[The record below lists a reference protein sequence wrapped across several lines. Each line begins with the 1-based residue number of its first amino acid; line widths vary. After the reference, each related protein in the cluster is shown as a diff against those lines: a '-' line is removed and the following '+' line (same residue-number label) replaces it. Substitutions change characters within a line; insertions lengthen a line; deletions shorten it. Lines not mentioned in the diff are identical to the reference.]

1 MKKFAAQFA
10 SLGLLLALGQAGYA
24 AQDVAGAVVGS
35 VKAIDRSGKVV
46 VVESADG
53 VDHAFHY
60 TGTLAVHT
68 ATATKTASTDTVA
81 GIDRGSKVVVHYSVK
96 GSKET
101 AHEIDRV
108 GDGGLDVVKGTV
120 THVDKAARTVSIKT
134 ADGSEKVFS
143 MTAQASKDAGLKTAA
158 GADKGAKVSAYYTE
172 EAGKKTVHFLEYAF

>member
-1 MKKFAAQFA
+1 MMKFAA
-10 SLGLLLALGQAGYA
+10 LGLLLVFGQVSYA
-24 AQDVAGAVVGS
+24 AQDVAGAVTGS

-60 TGTLAVHT
+60 TGDLAVHT
-68 ATATKTASTDTVA
+68 AAASKTGATDTLA
-81 GIDRGSKVVVHYSVK
+81 GIDRGSKVVVRYSVK
-96 GSKET
+96 GGKET

-120 THVDKAARTVSIKT
+120 THVDKAAKTVSIKT

-143 MTAQASKDAGLKTAA
+143 MTAEASKDAARKTAV

-172 EAGKKTVHFLEYAF
+172 DAGKKTVHFLEYAF